1 METLYNLLVVLH
13 VMGFVFMSIPLFNLI
28 VVNERA
34 LLGIPFNY
42 YADRYME
49 NIIKHG
55 AYRCYIFQTTV
66 LTTGLLL
73 LIFGNLEFDALWL
86 NWRILVK
93 TILLFIL
100 MGMLSY
106 VHFKLQPKIES
117 YLSDLGADSKIP
129 ENLVSLLKPYRV
141 RRKRMATFCLF
152 LVITSIILGLQ
163 VYGSFSFQLNVILIG
178 LTGLF
183 TLKVNK
189 SLIRFGWF

>member
-66 LTTGLLL
+66 LITGLLL
-73 LIFGNLEFDALWL
+73 LIFGNLEFNALWL

-117 YLSDLGADSKIP
+117 YLSDLSADSKIP

-141 RRKRMATFCLF
+141 RRKKMATFCLF

-163 VYGSFSFQLNVILIG
+163 VYGSFSFQLNIILIG
-178 LTGLF
+178 LAGLF
-183 TLKVNK
+183 TLKVNT

>member
-1 METLYNLLVVLH
+1 MDNIYNLLIFLH

-34 LLGIPFNY
+34 LLGVPFNY

-55 AYRCYIFQTTV
+55 AYRCYIFQSTV
-66 LTTGLLL
+66 LITGILLL
-73 LIFGNLEFDALWL
+73 VFGPLEFEALWT
-86 NWRILVK
+86 NWRILIK

-117 YLSDLGADSKIP
+117 YLSDLSADSKIP
-129 ENLVSLLKPYRV
+129 ENLVSQLKPYRV
-141 RRKRMATFCLF
+141 RRKQMATFCLF

-163 VYGSFSFQLNVILIG
+163 VYGSFSLLLNVVLIG
-178 LTGLF
+178 LAGFF

-189 SLIRFGWF
+189 TLIRFGWI